1 MADSAATPP
10 LEAVEATWLRAVME
24 TAVDGVIL
32 IDVRGYVL
40 MFNFACEKLFQYRAS
55 EVIGQ
60 NVKVLM
66 PSPYREE
73 HDR

>member
-1 MADSAATPP
+1 
-10 LEAVEATWLRAVME
+10 ME